1 MKTISRF
8 FVVLLFFVLL
18 FPSCEL
24 DCTKGSGDVISET
37 RVVDF
42 FDEIEI
48 RGSFDLRLTQAD
60 EFSLVIEA
68 EDNIL
73 PLIDTRVTSQ
83 DRLVID
89 SDGCIRTNDPIVLF
103 VSAPNIEEISINGS
117 GDLFAV
123 TTLDFNSLKVGINGS
138 GDVDIDSLFVNFA
151 EINIDGSGDVMVDY
165 IDALTINVEV
175 QGSGDIDLSG
185 FSNDFNVEIDGSGKV
200 DALNLVTEKCEIDI
214 SGSGDCEITAT
225 DELDIII
232 RGSGSVYYRGD
243 PVITSSI
250 AGSGD
255 IIKLD

>member
-8 FVVLLFFVLL
+8 FVALLFFVLL

-37 RVVDF
+37 RIVDF
-42 FDEIEI
+42 FDEIEM

-60 EFSLVIEA
+60 EFSLVIEG

-73 PLIDTRVTSQ
+73 PLIDTRVNSQ
-83 DRLVID
+83 DRLIID
-89 SDGCIRTNDPIVLF
+89 MDGCVRTNERIVLF
-103 VSAPNIEEISINGS
+103 VSAPNIEEIRVDGS
-117 GDLFAV
+117 GDVFAV
-123 TTLDFNSLKVGINGS
+123 TTLDFNSLKIDINGS
-138 GDVDIDSLFVNFA
+138 GDVDIDSLFTNFA

-165 IDALTINVEV
+165 IDAVTINVEV
-175 QGSGDIDLSG
+175 QGSGDIDFAG
-185 FSNDFNVEIDGSGKV
+185 FSNDFNVDIEGSGKV
-200 DALNLVTEKCEIDI
+200 DALNLITETCEIDI

>member
-1 MKTISRF
+1 MKTISKF
-8 FVVLLFFVLL
+8 FVALLLFVLL

-24 DCTKGSGDVISET
+24 DCTKGSGNVISET
-37 RVVDF
+37 RVVNF
-42 FDEIEI
+42 FDEIEM
-48 RGSFDLRLTQAD
+48 RGAFDLRLTQAD

-73 PLIDTRVTSQ
+73 PLIDTRVNSQ

-89 SDGCIRTNDPIVLF
+89 TDGCIRTNERTVLF
-103 VSAPNIEEISINGS
+103 VSAPNIEEIRIDGS
-117 GDLFAV
+117 GDVTAV
-123 TTLDFNSLKVGINGS
+123 TTLDFNSLRVDINGS
-138 GDVDIDSLFVNFA
+138 GDVDIDSLFTNFA
-151 EINIDGSGDVMVDY
+151 EVNIDGSGDVMVDY
-165 IDALTINVEV
+165 IDAVTINVEV
-175 QGSGDIDLSG
+175 QGSGDIDFSG
-185 FSNDFNVEIDGSGKV
+185 FSNDFNVDIEGSGNV
-200 DALNLVTEKCEIDI
+200 DALNLVTEKCAIDI

-225 DELDIII
+225 DELGIII